1 MKEEN
6 QKTFHLN
13 AIIDG
18 RIIRGYVAFSPAPQ
32 PGVLTELA
40 RFEAQRVLTYAVR
53 EAIAQGRI

>member
-13 AIIDG
+13 TIIDG

-32 PGVLTELA
+32 LGVLTELA
-40 RFEAQRVLTYAVR
+40 RFEAQRLLTYAVR
-53 EAIAQGRI
+53 EAIAQGQI

>member
-6 QKTFHLN
+6 QKIFRLN
-13 AIIDG
+13 TIIDG
-18 RIIRGYVAFSPAPQ
+18 RIISGYVTFSPAPQ

-40 RFEAQRVLTYAVR
+40 RFEAQRVLTYTVR